1 LGTVEI
7 HRIIWLASDPDL
19 NPIEHAWD
27 MVGRHV
33 KALTP
38 APANLRD
45 LTAAVIRKW
54 EEIDQAVI
62 QHFYEV
68 MPRRM
73 EAVIQARGGKC
84 NLLRIKPQENL
95 LFVS

>member
-1 LGTVEI
+1 
-7 HRIIWLASDPDL
+7 
-19 NPIEHAWD
+19 

-84 NLLRIKPQENL
+84 NLLRIKLQDN